1 MARMVRK
8 QLYLDDAQEASLKH
22 YARERGVTEA
32 DLMRQALDAFLA
44 GIAREERDAAWGRIE
59 AFSKKRA
66 AMGPVPGTRD
76 WTREGLYDRPKD
88 KPGRGW

>member
-8 QLYLDDAQEASLKH
+8 QLYLDDAQEASLKQH
-22 YARERGVTEA
+22 ARERGVTEA

-44 GIAREERDAAWGRIE
+44 SIAREERDAAWERIK
-59 AFSKKRA
+59 AFSEKRA
-66 AMGPVPGTRD
+66 AMGPLPGKRD
-76 WTREGLYDRPKD
+76 WTRGELYDRPHE